1 MRKLL
6 FTVMCL
12 AVFSISFPNL
22 VILKGFLIDRLTWL
36 VWLVAT
42 VMGIFLLLIRGKFRR
57 FHIFHL
63 FFVLFV
69 CWGFL
74 SILWSVDYSLTLY
87 RFFLNLGFIGIVWL
101 LWEIPKNN
109 RELNVLLQVYVVGA
123 YFSIASIVFNYLV
136 GVVYPHTIQRFSAFG
151 YDPNDIGV
159 ILALGIP
166 IASYLVFQ
174 HQREV
179 VKWLNIFYV
188 LFAFYGIFLTGS
200 RTAIAASIVSL
211 FFVIHM
217 FRISP
222 LKGKRKI
229 TLILT
234 FIVGIVFIILI
245 VPQASWDRI
254 KAGIDSIASFD
265 LTRRVNIW
273 LAGLKVF
280 NSQPLIGTGAG
291 TFPVAVEPVLG
302 QARSPHNTF
311 ISVLV
316 EQGIIGFILFI
327 VTLIIVIN
335 TAFKAPP
342 LRRTVWL
349 GLLSVWFVGSNLLG
363 WDYRIPTWFIFGLL
377 VSSENNICVSLEGKE
392 SG

>member
-1 MRKLL
+1 
-6 FTVMCL
+6 
-12 AVFSISFPNL
+12 
-22 VILKGFLIDRLTWL
+22 
-36 VWLVAT
+36 
-42 VMGIFLLLIRGKFRR
+42 
-57 FHIFHL
+57 
-63 FFVLFV
+63 
-69 CWGFL
+69 
-74 SILWSVDYSLTLY
+74 
-87 RFFLNLGFIGIVWL
+87 
-101 LWEIPKNN
+101 
-109 RELNVLLQVYVVGA
+109 
-123 YFSIASIVFNYLV
+123 
-136 GVVYPHTIQRFSAFG
+136 
-151 YDPNDIGV
+151 
-159 ILALGIP
+159 
-166 IASYLVFQ
+166 
-174 HQREV
+174 
-179 VKWLNIFYV
+179 
-188 LFAFYGIFLTGS
+188 
-200 RTAIAASIVSL
+200 
-211 FFVIHM
+211 M

>member
-136 GVVYPHTIQRFSAFG
+136 GVAYPHTIQRFSAFG